1 VLRTTCGTSIR
12 YAFLP
17 TLTLWVERGTPAVSV
32 EILWIRL
39 LANEDIMSSY
49 LSKPW
54 ESMTVYQLLA
64 PAKIN
69 LHLEILGLRP
79 DNFHE
84 LAMVMQS
91 VELADLVEVRA
102 AGDDQIILHCDVP
115 EVPQDQT
122 NLAYRAADL
131 LRQRCDRSAGVEITL
146 HKRIPMAAGLAGG
159 SGNAAAVLVG
169 LNLLWDLGLSVAELQ
184 SIGAELGSDV
194 PFCISGGT
202 AIATGRG
209 EKITNISPLHQGA
222 VVLGKYRSLSV
233 STPWAYGAYRQ
244 QFGDSYAVGEQLV
257 AESQR
262 IHQNE
267 LIQAIEN
274 QDIVTIGQL
283 LYNDLEKVVLPEYPL
298 VAQLRTAFSHSD
310 NLGVMMSG
318 SGPTVFA
325 LARDIAG
332 AESIAQAV
340 RDQVADPDLELFV
353 TNISNQGVQLQT

>member
-1 VLRTTCGTSIR
+1 
-12 YAFLP
+12 
-17 TLTLWVERGTPAVSV
+17 
-32 EILWIRL
+32 
-39 LANEDIMSSY
+39 
-49 LSKPW
+49 
-54 ESMTVYQLLA
+54 MTVYQLLA

-84 LAMVMQS
+84 LAMLMQS
-91 VELADLVEVRA
+91 VELADLVEVKDA
-102 AGDDQIILHCDVP
+102 VDDRIILHCDVA
-115 EVPQDQT
+115 EVPQDET
-122 NLAYRAADL
+122 NLAYRAAAL
-131 LRQRCDRSAGVEITL
+131 LRQHCGRQEGVEITL

-169 LNLLWDLGLSVAELQ
+169 LNLLWDLGLTVAELQ
-184 SIGAELGSDV
+184 LIGAELGSDV

-209 EKITNISPLHQGA
+209 EEITNIAPLTQGA

-244 QFGDSYAVGEQLV
+244 QFGDSYVVGDELI
-257 AESQR
+257 AKSKN
-262 IHQNE
+262 IHQIK

-274 QDIVTIGQL
+274 QDITTIGQL

-298 VAQLRTAFSHSD
+298 VAQLKEAFDKTD

-325 LARDIAG
+325 LAKDLEG
-332 AESIAQAV
+332 AESIVQAV
-340 RDQVADPDLELFV
+340 RNYISDPDLELFV
-353 TNISNQGVQLQT
+353 TKISSHGVHLLPPNSIHQNSLYR

>member
-1 VLRTTCGTSIR
+1 M
-12 YAFLP
+12 
-17 TLTLWVERGTPAVSV
+17 
-32 EILWIRL
+32 
-39 LANEDIMSSY
+39 NSY
-49 LSKPW
+49 LSKNL
-54 ESMTVYQLLA
+54 ESMTAYQLLA

-91 VELADLVEVRA
+91 VELADLVEVK
-102 AGDDQIILHCDVP
+102 DSVDHQITLHCNVA
-115 EVPQDQT
+115 EVPQDET
-122 NLAYRAADL
+122 NLAYRAAAL
-131 LRQRCDRSAGVEITL
+131 VQQHCGRSEGVEITL

-169 LNLLWDLGLSVAELQ
+169 LNLLWDLKLTVAQLQ
-184 SIGAELGSDV
+184 LIGAELGSDV

-209 EKITNISPLHQGA
+209 EEITNISPLQQGA

-244 QFGDSYAVGEQLV
+244 RFGDSYAVGEELV
-257 AESQR
+257 AKSQA
-262 IHQNE
+262 IHQIK
-267 LIQAIEN
+267 LIEAIKN
-274 QDIVTIGQL
+274 QDITTIGQL

-298 VAQLRTAFSHSD
+298 VAQLREAFSKTD

-325 LARDIAG
+325 LAKDLEG
-332 AESIAQAV
+332 AESISQAV
-340 RDQVADPDLELFV
+340 RKQITDPDLELFI
-353 TNISNQGVQLQT
+353 TSISSQGVHLQP

>member
-1 VLRTTCGTSIR
+1 
-12 YAFLP
+12 
-17 TLTLWVERGTPAVSV
+17 
-32 EILWIRL
+32 
-39 LANEDIMSSY
+39 
-49 LSKPW
+49 
-54 ESMTVYQLLA
+54 MTVYQLLA

-91 VELADLVEVRA
+91 VELADLVEVKDTV
-102 AGDDQIILHCDVP
+102 DDRIILHCDVP

-122 NLAYRAADL
+122 NLAYRAAAL
-131 LRQRCDRSAGVEITL
+131 LRERCGRQEGVEITL

-169 LNLLWDLGLSVAELQ
+169 LNLLWDLKLTVDQLQ

-209 EKITNISPLHQGA
+209 EKITNVSPLQQGA

-233 STPWAYGAYRQ
+233 STPWAYEAYRQ
-244 QFGDSYAVGEQLV
+244 QFGDSYAVGEELV
-257 AESQR
+257 AKSQG
-262 IHQNE
+262 IHQIKLLE
-267 LIQAIEN
+267 AIEH
-274 QDIVTIGQL
+274 QDITIIGQL

-298 VAQLRTAFSHSD
+298 VARLREAFGKTD
-310 NLGVMMSG
+310 NVGVMMSG

-325 LARDIAG
+325 LAKDLEG
-332 AESIAQAV
+332 AESIKQAV
-340 RDQVADPDLELFV
+340 RHQIPDLDLELFV
-353 TNISNQGVQLQT
+353 TMISSQGVHLQP

>member
-1 VLRTTCGTSIR
+1 
-12 YAFLP
+12 
-17 TLTLWVERGTPAVSV
+17 
-32 EILWIRL
+32 
-39 LANEDIMSSY
+39 
-49 LSKPW
+49 
-54 ESMTVYQLLA
+54 MTVYQLLA

-69 LHLEILGLRP
+69 FHLEILGLRP

-91 VELADLVEVRA
+91 VELADLVEVKNA
-102 AGDDQIILHCDVP
+102 VDDQIILHCDVP
-115 EVPQDQT
+115 EVPQDET
-122 NLAYRAADL
+122 NLAYRAAAL
-131 LRQRCDRSAGVEITL
+131 LRQHCGGLDGVEITL

-209 EKITNISPLHQGA
+209 EKITNISPLQQGA

-244 QFGDSYAVGEQLV
+244 RFADRYAMGDELV
-257 AESQR
+257 AKSR
-262 IHQNE
+262 AIHQIK
-267 LIQAIEN
+267 LIQAIEQ
-274 QDIVTIGQL
+274 QDITTIGQL

-298 VAQLRTAFSHSD
+298 VAQLRAAFGQTN

-325 LARDIAG
+325 LAKDLEG

-340 RDQVADPDLELFV
+340 RKQISDPDLELFV
-353 TNISNQGVQLQT
+353 TSISSQGVHLQP

>member
-1 VLRTTCGTSIR
+1 M
-12 YAFLP
+12 
-17 TLTLWVERGTPAVSV
+17 
-32 EILWIRL
+32 
-39 LANEDIMSSY
+39 NSY
-49 LSKPW
+49 LPKIS
-54 ESMTVYQLLA
+54 ESMTAYQLLA

-91 VELADLVEVRA
+91 VELADLVEVKDA
-102 AGDDQIILHCDVP
+102 VDEQITLHCNVA
-115 EVPQDQT
+115 EVPQDET
-122 NLAYRAADL
+122 NLAYRAAAL
-131 LRQRCDRSAGVEITL
+131 IRQRCGRQEGVEITL
-146 HKRIPMAAGLAGG
+146 QKRIPMAAGLAGG

-169 LNLLWDLGLSVAELQ
+169 LNLLWNLGLSIAELQ

-209 EKITNISPLHQGA
+209 EEITNISPLQQGA

-233 STPWAYGAYRQ
+233 STPWAYQAYRQ
-244 QFGDSYAVGEQLV
+244 QYGGRYATGDELV
-257 AESQR
+257 AKSQA
-262 IHQNE
+262 IHE
-267 LIQAIEN
+267 IKLIQAISD
-274 QDIVTIGQL
+274 QDITTIGKL

-298 VAQLRTAFSHSD
+298 VAELRAAFGQTD

-325 LARDIAG
+325 LARDLET
-332 AESIAQAV
+332 AESIAKAV
-340 RDQVADPDLELFV
+340 RNQIPNEDLELFITKV
-353 TNISNQGVQLQT
+353 SKQGIHLLS

>member
-1 VLRTTCGTSIR
+1 
-12 YAFLP
+12 
-17 TLTLWVERGTPAVSV
+17 
-32 EILWIRL
+32 
-39 LANEDIMSSY
+39 
-49 LSKPW
+49 
-54 ESMTVYQLLA
+54 MTVYQLLA

-91 VELADLVEVRA
+91 VELADLVEVKDA
-102 AGDDQIILHCDVP
+102 VDDRIILHCDVA
-115 EVPQDQT
+115 EVPQDET
-122 NLAYRAADL
+122 NLAYRAAAL
-131 LRQRCDRSAGVEITL
+131 LRQHCGRSEGVEITL
-146 HKRIPMAAGLAGG
+146 QKRIPMAAGLAGG

-169 LNLLWDLGLSVAELQ
+169 LNLLWNLGLTVAELQ
-184 SIGAELGSDV
+184 SIGAQLGSDV

-209 EKITNISPLHQGA
+209 EEITNISPLQQGV

-244 QFGDSYAVGEQLV
+244 QFGDSYAVGDELV
-257 AESQR
+257 AKSKA
-262 IHQNE
+262 IHQVK
-267 LIQAIEN
+267 LIKAIEH
-274 QDIVTIGQL
+274 QDVTTIGKL

-298 VAQLRTAFSHSD
+298 VAELKAAFEQTD

-325 LARDIAG
+325 LAKDLVG

-340 RDQVADPDLELFV
+340 RHQVPDPDLELFV
-353 TNISNQGVQLQT
+353 TKVSSRGIHLLPPL

>member
-1 VLRTTCGTSIR
+1 M
-12 YAFLP
+12 
-17 TLTLWVERGTPAVSV
+17 
-32 EILWIRL
+32 
-39 LANEDIMSSY
+39 NSY
-49 LSKPW
+49 LSKIF

-91 VELADLVEVRA
+91 VELADLVEVKDA
-102 AGDDQIILHCDVP
+102 VDDLIILHCDVP
-115 EVPQDQT
+115 EVPQDET
-122 NLAYRAADL
+122 NLAYRAAAL
-131 LRQRCDRSAGVEITL
+131 LRERCGQQKGVEITL

-169 LNLLWDLGLSVAELQ
+169 LNLLWDLKLTVAQLQ

-209 EKITNISPLHQGA
+209 EEITNISPLQQGA

-244 QFGDSYAVGEQLV
+244 QFGDSYAAGAQL
-257 AESQR
+257 AAKSQG
-262 IHQNE
+262 IHQIK
-267 LIQAIEN
+267 LIEAIKN
-274 QDIVTIGQL
+274 QDVTTIGQL
-283 LYNDLEKVVLPEYPL
+283 LYNDLEKVVLPEYLL
-298 VAQLRTAFSHSD
+298 VAQLREAFAQTD

-325 LARDIAG
+325 LAKDLEG

-340 RDQVADPDLELFV
+340 RNQILDSDLELFV
-353 TNISNQGVQLQT
+353 TSVSSQGVHLLSE

>member
-1 VLRTTCGTSIR
+1 
-12 YAFLP
+12 
-17 TLTLWVERGTPAVSV
+17 
-32 EILWIRL
+32 
-39 LANEDIMSSY
+39 
-49 LSKPW
+49 
-54 ESMTVYQLLA
+54 MTVYQLLA

-91 VELADLVEVRA
+91 VELADLVEVQDTTDGR
-102 AGDDQIILHCDVP
+102 IILHCDVP

-131 LRQRCDRSAGVEITL
+131 LRQRCGRQEGVAITL

-169 LNLLWDLGLSVAELQ
+169 LNLLWDLKLTVAELQ

-209 EKITNISPLHQGA
+209 EEIANILPLQQGA

-244 QFGDSYAVGEQLV
+244 QFGDGYAAGDELV
-257 AESQR
+257 AKAQK
-262 IHQNE
+262 IYQIP
-267 LIQAIEN
+267 LIRAIEQ
-274 QDIVTIGQL
+274 QDITTVGQL
-283 LYNDLEKVVLPEYPL
+283 IYNDLEKVVLPEYPV
-298 VAQLRTAFSHSD
+298 VAQLKAAFGQTE

-325 LARDIAG
+325 LAQDLDG
-332 AESIAQAV
+332 ANLISQTV
-340 RDQVADPDLELFV
+340 RNQIPDPDLELFV
-353 TNISNQGVQLQT
+353 TKISSQGVHLLPR

>member
-1 VLRTTCGTSIR
+1 
-12 YAFLP
+12 
-17 TLTLWVERGTPAVSV
+17 
-32 EILWIRL
+32 
-39 LANEDIMSSY
+39 
-49 LSKPW
+49 
-54 ESMTVYQLLA
+54 MTVYQLLA

-69 LHLEILGLRP
+69 LHLEILGLRS

-91 VELADLVEVRA
+91 VELADLVEVRDA
-102 AGDDQIILHCDVP
+102 VDGQIILHCDLP

-122 NLAYRAADL
+122 NLAYQAAAL
-131 LRQRCDRSAGVEITL
+131 LRQRCECQDGVEITL

-169 LNLLWDLGLSVAELQ
+169 LNLLWDLKLTVAELQ

-202 AIATGRG
+202 ALATGRG
-209 EKITNISPLHQGA
+209 DKITNILPLEQGA

-244 QFGDSYAVGEQLV
+244 QFGNSYAVGDELLAKSAV
-257 AESQR
+257 
-262 IHQNE
+262 HQIK

-274 QDIVTIGQL
+274 QDITTVGQL
-283 LYNDLEKVVLPEYPL
+283 LYNDLEKVVLPEYSL
-298 VAQLRTAFSHSD
+298 VTQLRAAFSNTDS
-310 NLGVMMSG
+310 LGVMMSG

-325 LARDIAG
+325 LAKDLAM
-332 AESIAQAV
+332 AESIAKSV
-340 RDQVADPDLELFV
+340 RSQILDPDLELFV
-353 TNISNQGVQLQT
+353 TKMSSQGIHLL

>member
-1 VLRTTCGTSIR
+1 M
-12 YAFLP
+12 
-17 TLTLWVERGTPAVSV
+17 
-32 EILWIRL
+32 
-39 LANEDIMSSY
+39 NSY
-49 LSKPW
+49 LPKIS
-54 ESMTVYQLLA
+54 ESMTAYQLLA

-91 VELADLVEVRA
+91 VELADLVEVKDA
-102 AGDDQIILHCDVP
+102 VDEQITLHCNVA
-115 EVPQDQT
+115 EVPQDET
-122 NLAYRAADL
+122 NLAYRAAAL
-131 LRQRCDRSAGVEITL
+131 IRQRCGRQEGVEITL
-146 HKRIPMAAGLAGG
+146 QKRIPMAAGLAGG

-169 LNLLWDLGLSVAELQ
+169 LNLLWNLGLSIAELQ

-209 EKITNISPLHQGA
+209 EEITNISPLQQGA

-233 STPWAYGAYRQ
+233 STPWAYQAYRQ
-244 QFGDSYAVGEQLV
+244 QFEGSYVIGDQLV
-257 AESQR
+257 AKSQA
-262 IHQNE
+262 IHQIK
-267 LIQAIEN
+267 LIQAISD
-274 QDIVTIGQL
+274 QDITTIGKL

-298 VAQLRTAFSHSD
+298 VAELRAAFGQTD

-325 LARDIAG
+325 FARDLETAK
-332 AESIAQAV
+332 SIAKAV
-340 RDQVADPDLELFV
+340 RNQIPNEDLELFV
-353 TNISNQGVQLQT
+353 TTVSKQGIHLLS

>member
-1 VLRTTCGTSIR
+1 
-12 YAFLP
+12 
-17 TLTLWVERGTPAVSV
+17 
-32 EILWIRL
+32 
-39 LANEDIMSSY
+39 
-49 LSKPW
+49 
-54 ESMTVYQLLA
+54 MTVYQLLA

-91 VELADLVEVRA
+91 VELADLVEVKDA
-102 AGDDQIILHCDVP
+102 VDDQIILHCDVP
-115 EVPQDQT
+115 EVPQDET
-122 NLAYRAADL
+122 NLAYRAAVL
-131 LRQRCDRSAGVEITL
+131 IRQHCGRSEGVEITL

-169 LNLLWDLGLSVAELQ
+169 LNLLWDLKLTVAQLQ

-209 EKITNISPLHQGA
+209 EEITNISSLQQGA

-244 QFGDSYAVGEQLV
+244 QFGDSYAVGDQLV
-257 AESQR
+257 AKSQG
-262 IHQNE
+262 IHQIK
-267 LIQAIEN
+267 LIQAIEH
-274 QDIVTIGQL
+274 QDITTIGQL

-298 VAQLRTAFSHSD
+298 VAQLREAFDKTD

-325 LARDIAG
+325 LAKDLEG
-332 AESIAQAV
+332 AESISQAV
-340 RDQVADPDLELFV
+340 RNQISDQDLELFV
-353 TNISNQGVQLQT
+353 TSVSSQGVHLKP